1 MNSTIEKIQK
11 IDNINICENK
21 IEKTAEDEKK
31 TSSNNQLCLKMLD
44 YFVF

>member
-1 MNSTIEKIQK
+1 MNSTIEKIEK
-11 IDNINICENK
+11 IDIPENK
-21 IEKTAEDEKK
+21 IEKIKEDEKK